1 MTLTKNKMVAEIG
14 RRTRLKNRDVQRMLE
29 ALIEVWAEELVS
41 GGRIELENF
50 LVLET
55 QTIDRGEN
63 AGILIRNSVSYKTPR
78 RIKKLVIRASKE
90 LKILLKSSIS

>member
-1 MTLTKNKMVAEIG
+1 MTLNKNRMVREIG
-14 RRTRLKNRDVQRMLE
+14 RRTRLKNRDVQSMLE
-29 ALIEVWAEELVS
+29 TLIDVWTEELIA

-63 AGILIRNSVSYKTPR
+63 AGTLKGGDAPR
-78 RIKKLVIRASKE
+78 TVRRVTLRASQS
-90 LKILLKSSIS
+90 LKSKLLPDKK

>member
-29 ALIEVWAEELVS
+29 ALVEVWTEELVS

-50 LVLET
+50 MVLET
-55 QTIDRGEN
+55 QTIDRGERL
-63 AGILIRNSVSYKTPR
+63 GILKNKSCELQAPR
-78 RIKKLVIRASKE
+78 FICRLTVRASRN
-90 LKILLKSSIS
+90 LKQLLNE